1 MCGIFFYKSGGEI
14 IERKENGEK
23 CAHRGPDN
31 TCSMNIYCDNNN
43 YYFMFHRL
51 AINGLD
57 DKSNQPLCINNK
69 VLICNGEIYN
79 YKELAKEY
87 KIKLVTNSDC
97 EIITHLYEKIS
108 VEKLLNK
115 LDGVFSFVLYDSNDK
130 KILIGHD
137 PYGIRSLY
145 WFKNENEIGVSSEM
159 KCLYNIN
166 KNIEF
171 YKPGSYTLYNIM
183 TNDIYTKQY
192 YNMIYPTIIESEEK
206 IIKNIKDKLTNAV
219 NKRIICDRPIGCL
232 LSGGL
237 DSSIITSIVNK
248 KIKNIKTFSIGMN
261 GSPDIYNAEI
271 VSKYF
276 NTDHTIVLVNK
287 NEMLDAIERTI
298 KQIESYDITT
308 IRASVPMLLVSE
320 YIRDHTDIRVIFSG
334 EGADEASG
342 SYLYFH
348 NAPNPESFQE
358 ECVRLLK
365 DVHMYDVLR
374 GDKTTA
380 GAGLEIRVPFFDK
393 EFMEYYMSIDPKLKM
408 PRDGME
414 KYLLRK
420 TFQKEIPEEILWR
433 RKDGFSDGVSEYN
446 KPWYEI
452 IDEYA
457 RKTYDISESEM
468 YKMMYDKYYKDVY
481 NIPYMWMPKWSTS
494 KDPSNRLIK
503 DKSNKRLSI

>member
-1 MCGIFFYKSGGEI
+1 MCGIFFYMNRGEKK
-14 IERKENGEK
+14 EQKENGDK
-23 CAHRGPDN
+23 CVHRGPDN
-31 TCSMNIYCDNNN
+31 TKSKEIISDNNY

-51 AINGLD
+51 SINGLD
-57 DKSNQPLCINNK
+57 DKSNQPMEINNK
-69 VLICNGEIYN
+69 ILICNGEIYN
-79 YKELAKEY
+79 YKELAIEY
-87 KIKLVTNSDC
+87 NIELTTNSDC
-97 EIITHLYEKIS
+97 EIIIHLYDKLSED
-108 VEKLLNK
+108 ELLNR
-115 LDGVFSFVLYDSNDK
+115 LDGVFSFVMYDSINK
-130 KILIGHD
+130 KIIIGHD

-145 WFKNENEIGVSSEM
+145 WFNNENEIGISSEM
-159 KCLYNIN
+159 KCLYDIDKNIN
-166 KNIEF
+166 F
-171 YKPGSYTLYNIM
+171 YQPGSYTVYDIIE
-183 TNDIYTKQY
+183 NDLSTIKY
-192 YNMIYPTIIESEEK
+192 YDMIYPPMVEPEDK
-206 IIKNIKDKLTNAV
+206 IIKDIKDKLTKAV

-232 LSGGL
+232 LSGGV

-248 KIKNIKTFSIGMN
+248 KIQNVRTFSIGMN

-271 VSKYF
+271 VSKYL
-276 NTDHTIVLVNK
+276 NTDHTIVLVNHE
-287 NEMLDAIERTI
+287 EMLEAIERTI

-320 YIRDHTDIRVIFSG
+320 YIRDHTDIRVLLSG

-348 NAPNPESFQE
+348 NAPNPESFQT
-358 ECVRLLK
+358 ECIRLLN
-365 DVHMYDVLR
+365 DVHMFDVLR

-393 EFMEYYMSIDPKLKM
+393 EFMEYYMSIDPALKM

-420 TFQKEIPEEILWR
+420 AFNKELPDDILWR
-433 RKDGFSDGVSEYN
+433 RKDGFSDGVSSYE
-446 KPWYEI
+446 KPWYDI

-457 RKTYDISESEM
+457 RKTYNMNESEM
-468 YKMMYDKYYKDVY
+468 YKMIYDKYYKDVY

-503 DKSNKRLSI
+503 DKTNKRLL